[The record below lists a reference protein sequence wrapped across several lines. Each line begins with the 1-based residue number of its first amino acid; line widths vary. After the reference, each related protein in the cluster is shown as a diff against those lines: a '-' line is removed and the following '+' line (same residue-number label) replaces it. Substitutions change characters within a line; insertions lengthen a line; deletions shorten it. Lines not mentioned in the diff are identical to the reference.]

1 MAEKAGATTFMH
13 AYETRPSVYPLRARA
28 VRAVLSELNRPY
40 WNIEA
45 TIGSANRKRPIA
57 AGRVRKRV

>member
-1 MAEKAGATTFMH
+1 MH